1 MVRALQERP
10 SVAVGLCAVVVVA
23 WFVVRGDLRV
33 HWDGVPAAAAAGDSS
48 PTPTAPPQPSAPVVV
63 RRSGASQPKIAA
75 ASTRARVFDAL
86 GFLLAGASL
95 ENGDE
100 VLRTDAEGSCRIE
113 FDRRPA
119 RDVLVRAGG
128 AQPRWWRL
136 HAVSP
141 DTAAVQLAVAAPW
154 DAPAAALPPAAQR
167 HGEGV
172 VRGADG
178 KALAG
183 AYVASAGLG
192 EWTRTDEFGR
202 YRVAL
207 PAGPAELLVHASG
220 AGAQLDGLALLAEP
234 FRSERAE
241 GLVPLPDLVATAGQA
256 LRGTV
261 RDSRGEPLEG
271 VPLVV
276 RSRHL
281 ARVIETGVGG
291 AFQLGGLLPG
301 SYEIEPFACRGDVGV
316 ATTVTLDGPVQFVD
330 LALQSA
336 SELRLVVVDEA
347 GAPCRDLLVASV
359 VGSLRRGIGPT
370 DADGFVAVPVVA
382 GHTTFEVRHVPEL
395 APVRVR
401 EWQPDAARL
410 VVARSF

>member
-1 MVRALQERP
+1 MTRVLLQRP
-10 SVAVGLCAVVVVA
+10 SVAVGLCAAVVVA

-33 HWDGVPAAAAAGDSS
+33 HWDGVPAAAAGPDPAASAS
-48 PTPTAPPQPSAPVVV
+48 PTPNAPVVV
-63 RRSGASQPKIAA
+63 RRAGAGSPKVTPAT
-75 ASTRARVFDAL
+75 TRARVFDPL

-113 FDRRPA
+113 FDRRTV
-119 RDVLVRAGG
+119 RDLLVRAGG
-128 AQPRWWRL
+128 AQSRWWRL

-141 DTAAVQLAVAAPW
+141 DAAAVQLAAAAPW
-154 DAPAAALPPAAQR
+154 DPPAAPLPPVAQR

-178 KALAG
+178 KALAFAFVG
-183 AYVASAGLG
+183 SVGLG
-192 EWTRTDEFGR
+192 EWARTDEFGR

-207 PAGPAELLVHASG
+207 PAGPAELLVHAPGIG
-220 AGAQLDGLALLAEP
+220 AELAGQALLAEP
-234 FRSERAE
+234 FRSDRAAS
-241 GLVPLPDLVATAGQA
+241 LVPLPELTTTAGQA
-256 LRGTV
+256 LRGTL
-261 RDSRGEPLEG
+261 RDSRGEPIEG

-276 RSRHL
+276 RGQHL
-281 ARVIETGVGG
+281 VRVVESGVGG

-316 ATTVTLDGPVQFVD
+316 ATMVTVNGPVPFVD
-330 LALQSA
+330 LALQAA
-336 SELRLVVVDEA
+336 SELRLAVVDEA

-359 VGSLRRGIGPT
+359 VGSLRRGVGPT

-395 APVRVR
+395 APVQVR
-401 EWQPDAARL
+401 AWQPDTARL

>member
-10 SVAVGLCAVVVVA
+10 SVAVGLCAVAVVA

-33 HWDGVPAAAAAGDSS
+33 HWHGVPAAAAVES
-48 PTPTAPPQPSAPVVV
+48 PPAPNAPMPSAPVVV
-63 RRSGASQPKIAA
+63 RRAGSNQLKASVAA
-75 ASTRARVFDAL
+75 TRVRVFDAL

-95 ENGDE
+95 ENGDD

-113 FDRRPA
+113 FERRSV

-141 DTAAVQLAVAAPW
+141 DIAAVQLAAAAPW
-154 DAPAAALPPAAQR
+154 DAPATALPPAAQR
-167 HGEGV
+167 QGEGTLH
-172 VRGADG
+172 GADG
-178 KALAG
+178 KALAF
-183 AYVASAGLG
+183 AFVVSVGLG
-192 EWTRTDEFGR
+192 EWARTDEFGR

-207 PAGPAELLVHASG
+207 PVGLAELLVHAPGSG
-220 AGAQLDGLALLAEP
+220 AELAGQALLAEP

-241 GLVPLPDLVATAGQA
+241 GLVPLPDLTAAAGQA

-261 RDSRGEPLEG
+261 RDSRGEPIEG
-271 VPLVV
+271 VPVVV
-276 RSRHL
+276 RGQHL
-281 ARVIETGVGG
+281 VRVLETGVGG

-301 SYEIEPFACRGDVGV
+301 SYAVEPFACRGDVGV
-316 ATTVTLDGPVQFVD
+316 ATTVTLAGPVQFVD
-330 LALQSA
+330 LALQA
-336 SELRLVVVDEA
+336 TSELRIAVVDEA

-359 VGSLRRGIGPT
+359 VGALRRGVGPT
-370 DADGFVAVPVVA
+370 DVDGFVTLPVIA
-382 GHTTFEVRHVPEL
+382 GHTTFEVRHGPEF
-395 APVRVR
+395 APVTVR
-401 EWQPDAARL
+401 SWQPDAARL

>member
-1 MVRALQERP
+1 MVRTLQERP
-10 SVAVGLCAVVVVA
+10 SVAVGLCAVAVIA

-33 HWDGVPAAAAAGDSS
+33 HWHGVPATAAAAD
-48 PTPTAPPQPSAPVVV
+48 APASAASTPSAPVVV
-63 RRSGASQPKIAA
+63 RRPGATAPKVATVT
-75 ASTRARVFDAL
+75 TRVRVFGPL

-113 FDRRPA
+113 FDRRTV

-128 AQPRWWRL
+128 AQSRWWRL

-141 DTAAVQLAVAAPW
+141 DLAAVQLAAAAPW
-154 DAPAAALPPAAQR
+154 DAPATALPPVAQR
-167 HGEGV
+167 RGEGT

-178 KALAG
+178 KALAF
-183 AYVASAGLG
+183 AFVVSAGLD
-192 EWTRTDEFGR
+192 EWARTDEFGR

-220 AGAQLDGLALLAEP
+220 SGAELAGQALLAEP
-234 FRSERAE
+234 FRSERAD
-241 GLVPLPDLVATAGQA
+241 GLVPLPDLATIAGHA

-261 RDSRGEPLEG
+261 RNSRGEPIEG
-271 VPLVV
+271 APLVV
-276 RSRHL
+276 RGQHL
-281 ARVIETGVGG
+281 VRVLETGVGG

-301 SYEIEPFACRGDVGV
+301 RYQIEPFACRGEVGV
-316 ATTVTLDGPVQFVD
+316 ATTLTLDGPVQFVD
-330 LALQSA
+330 LALQTA
-336 SELRLVVVDEA
+336 SELRIAVVDEV
-347 GAPCRDLLVASV
+347 GVPCRDLLVASV
-359 VGSLRRGIGPT
+359 VGSLRRGVGPT

>member
-10 SVAVGLCAVVVVA
+10 SVAVGLCATVLVA
-23 WFVVRGDLRV
+23 WFVLRGDLRV
-33 HWDGVPAAAAAGDSS
+33 HWQGVPTAAAVRDPIPSVS
-48 PTPTAPPQPSAPVVV
+48 PPPKAPVVV
-63 RRSGASQPKIAA
+63 RRAGASSPKVTAA
-75 ASTRARVFDAL
+75 TTRARVFDPL

-113 FDRRPA
+113 FDRGTVQ
-119 RDVLVRAGG
+119 DVLVRAGG
-128 AQPRWWRL
+128 VQPRWWRL
-136 HAVSP
+136 HAASP
-141 DTAAVQLAVAAPW
+141 DVAAVQLAAAAPW
-154 DAPAAALPPAAQR
+154 DPPAAALPPVAQR

-172 VRGADG
+172 VLGADG
-178 KALAG
+178 KALA
-183 AYVASAGLG
+183 SAFVVSVGLG
-192 EWTRTDEFGR
+192 EWARTDEFGR

-207 PAGPAELLVHASG
+207 PAGPAELLVHSPG
-220 AGAQLDGLALLAEP
+220 AGAELAGQALLAEP
-234 FRSERAE
+234 FRSERGA
-241 GLVPLPDLVATAGQA
+241 GLVPLPDLTATAGQV

-261 RDSRGEPLEG
+261 RDSRGEPIEG

-276 RSRHL
+276 RGQHL
-281 ARVIETGVGG
+281 VRVVETGVGG
-291 AFQLGGLLPG
+291 AFQLGGLLKG
-301 SYEIEPFACRGDVGV
+301 SYEIEPFACRGDVGI
-316 ATTVTLDGPVQFVD
+316 ATKVSLDGPVQFVD

-336 SELRLVVVDEA
+336 SELRLAVVDEA

-359 VGSLRRGIGPT
+359 VGSLRRGVGPT

-395 APVRVR
+395 APVSVR
-401 EWQPDAARL
+401 AWQPDAARL